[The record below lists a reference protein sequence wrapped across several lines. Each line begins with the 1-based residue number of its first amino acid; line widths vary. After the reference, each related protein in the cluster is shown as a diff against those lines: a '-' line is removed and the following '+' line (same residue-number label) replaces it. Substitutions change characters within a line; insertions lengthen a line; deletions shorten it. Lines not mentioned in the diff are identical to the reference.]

1 MNLQVGTVN
10 HFDVLDAQKEH
21 WHGRMVRNVD
31 SIQKTADELLD
42 YAKNPSVGDAD
53 RFPIRIL
60 ATALELKEKLDRL
73 MPAIECY
80 TKNMLTIERERRKF
94 KDLRNKE

>member
-1 MNLQVGTVN
+1 MKTNIY
-10 HFDVLDAQKEH
+10 DVLDAQKEH
-21 WHGRMVRNVD
+21 WHSRMVRNVD

-42 YAKNPSVGDAD
+42 YAKNPSAGGAD

-73 MPAIECY
+73 MPALDVY
-80 TKNMLTIERERRKF
+80 TKNMITIERESQKI
-94 KDLRNKE
+94 KDLQTKE